1 MMAIKIRILPILSLV
16 ALLVAGCASAPEVK
30 HTVDRRIDL
39 NATQATEQ
47 TQIQTRLT
55 EIFDAATRKDFVR
68 LDSYHLYGPKFTK
81 FATES
86 PDRQDADAA
95 REGEHRGLAAVSGMK
110 IHVDNLKIDVFQDV
124 GVATFLFRYSFIV
137 GTESVEREAKGTIV
151 LVNDLG
157 SWKIV
162 HEHFSALKPTP

>member
-1 MMAIKIRILPILSLV
+1 MQRILLILSLV
-16 ALLVAGCASAPEVK
+16 ALLAAGCASAPK
-30 HTVDRRIDL
+30 AQAPANL
-39 NATQATEQ
+39 NSAQAAEQ

-55 EIFDAATRKDFVR
+55 DIFDAAAKKDFAR

-86 PDRQDADAA
+86 PDRQDAAAA

-110 IHVDNLKIDVFQDV
+110 VHVDNLKIDVFQNV
-124 GVATFLFRYSFIV
+124 GVATFLFRYSFNV

-162 HEHFSALKPTP
+162 HEHFSAR